1 MKIVPCHRPRSAGF
15 TLVEVLLVLF
25 LAALVMGLVGV
36 SLSGRVSA
44 AEARAAARD
53 VMAGLRWTRT
63 RAILDKEERVFVVDA
78 ENRTWQAPEREIVT
92 LPDGVEVVLTTART
106 ELTGENAGGIRFFP
120 DGGSTGGH
128 VDLVVRGRTHR
139 VDVAW
144 LTGEATLRVDPE
156 S

>member
-1 MKIVPCHRPRSAGF
+1 MLILRPKRPRQAGF

-36 SLSGRVSA
+36 SLAGRVSA
-44 AEARAAARD
+44 AEARASARD

-78 ENRTWQAPEREIVT
+78 DNRTWQAPEREAVT
-92 LPDGVEVVLTTART
+92 LPEGVEVVLTTARS

-156 S
+156 T